1 MKDAK
6 IEIPESIINFVWS
19 ILSEI
24 CHITADELTNCK
36 PNKLQLLKA
45 LREIDGLAIEAIG
58 KIATFHNKMIKKVD

>member
-36 PNKLQLLKA
+36 PNKVQLIKA

-58 KIATFHNKMIKKVD
+58 KIVTFHNKLTKKVD

>member
-36 PNKLQLLKA
+36 PNKLQLIKA
-45 LREIDGLAIEAIG
+45 LREIDSLAIDAIEQ
-58 KIATFHNKMIKKVD
+58 IATFHNKMIKKVD

>member
-24 CHITADELTNCK
+24 CHITAAELTNCK
-36 PNKLQLLKA
+36 PNKVQLIKA

-58 KIATFHNKMIKKVD
+58 KIVTFHNKLTKKVD